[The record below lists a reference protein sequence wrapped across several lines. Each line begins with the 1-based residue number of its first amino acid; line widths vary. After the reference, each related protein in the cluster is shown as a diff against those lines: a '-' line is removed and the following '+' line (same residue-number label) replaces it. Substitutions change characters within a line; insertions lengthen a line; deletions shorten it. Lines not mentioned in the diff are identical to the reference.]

1 LLAAAVLATAQTFG
15 LSHGPVPQ
23 ACMTIANASYQLV
36 TGSGDLRMK
45 MGGAAETSDV
55 LIGLAATPDE
65 ADFVFVD
72 DGAPPTCGART
83 GIRRVSIGDKAPDL
97 TVALTSE
104 AASAQYRIYVRSASV
119 TPEAAAA
126 LFVASRS
133 ADIRQSVTG
142 SIKLTRS
149 R

>member
-1 LLAAAVLATAQTFG
+1 MLAAAVLATAQTFG
-15 LSHGPVPQ
+15 LSPGPAPQ

-36 TGSGDLRMK
+36 SGRGDIRLHMS
-45 MGGAAETSDV
+45 AATESSDIV
-55 LIGLAATPDE
+55 IGLAATPDE

-72 DGAPPTCGART
+72 DGAPPTCGARA
-83 GIRRVSIGDKAPDL
+83 GVRRVSIGETAPDL
-97 TVALTSE
+97 TVAVTSE
-104 AASAQYRIYVRSASV
+104 EASAHYRIYVRSASV

-126 LFVASRS
+126 VFAASRS
-133 ADIRQSVTG
+133 AELRQSVTG